1 MGSWVRTGELVPIQ
15 FKGLLPTP
23 SSPPPTSSA
32 PLTADDIEMTKV
44 PPPDTDSTHFS
55 EFMSTPYG
63 KQVSI
68 CVCGVSGVFP
78 GEYLCI
84 GGVSWGYSS
93 VESLVLNGLTVCH
106 VINLRVAMTGI
117 CWVACK
123 RGMWNGC
130 ECPDQPKMGINYNSD
145 CKTTNVT
152 SCSLSISLDC
162 YRMWELGCV
171 RLQVDVKSLWSMQQT
186 TRG

>member
-1 MGSWVRTGELVPIQ
+1 MRPSHPLPC
-15 FKGLLPTP
+15 FLPHPFSSLPTP

-68 CVCGVSGVFP
+68 CVCGVSGEIPVWEAGEYLCVGGVYGGIP
-78 GEYLCI
+78 LWEAGEYLCI

-106 VINLRVAMTGI
+106 AINLRVTMTGI
-117 CWVACK
+117 CWVASKC
-123 RGMWNGC
+123 GM
-130 ECPDQPKMGINYNSD
+130 
-145 CKTTNVT
+145 
-152 SCSLSISLDC
+152 
-162 YRMWELGCV
+162 
-171 RLQVDVKSLWSMQQT
+171 
-186 TRG
+186 